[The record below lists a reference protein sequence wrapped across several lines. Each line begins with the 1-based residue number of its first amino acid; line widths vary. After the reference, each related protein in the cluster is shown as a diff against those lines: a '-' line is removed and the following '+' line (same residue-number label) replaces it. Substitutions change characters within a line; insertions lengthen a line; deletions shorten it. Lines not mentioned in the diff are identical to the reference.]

1 MKVLVSTIAFATSV
15 ALATLITA
23 GAASAQASR
32 HHAAPQA
39 RHLNVQHD
47 PSSTNPQAGG
57 GPAGY
62 FAPHEV
68 PENGGAA
75 TMVQPGFTP
84 N

>member
-1 MKVLVSTIAFATSV
+1 MKVLVSRIALATSV

-23 GAASAQASR
+23 GAASAQSPR
-32 HHAAPQA
+32 HYADPQA
-39 RHLNVQHD
+39 HHVIVQHD
-47 PSSTNPQAGG
+47 PSSTNPRAGG

-75 TMVQPGFTP
+75 TTVQPGFTP